1 MRKKGVW
8 SCPVPKKALS
18 IMKWSVFFF
27 CLGIIQSWAVDSYS
41 QQTRFSLKFE
51 GTKLVQVLNAI
62 ENQSEFYFLYNENFV
77 DVNRPV
83 NVQVRDQKID
93 EVLKQV
99 LEGTGISYSIH
110 DRQIV
115 LTQGSDPGISTGAQ
129 PARTVRGKVTG
140 SAGDPIPGVSVS
152 VRGTTAGTITD
163 ANGSYSISS
172 VPPDATLVFS
182 FVGMK
187 TVELAVAGKQV
198 LDVALEEET
207 IGIDEVVAIAYGTQ
221 KKSEVTG
228 SISSIN
234 AEQLKDMPTNNI
246 GQKIQGKFAGVQI
259 YQTSGEPGGSGLSFR
274 IRGQASVNGGNSP
287 LVVIDGFPSRTGIEA
302 LSPTEIESIT
312 VLKDAS
318 ATSLYG
324 SRAANGVILITTRQ
338 AKNGEKNIEFS
349 TYAGVDIVPDRG
361 RPDVMN
367 AQEFAQF
374 KKEYY
379 EDKARYEGYTGGVP
393 EQYQHPEQI
402 KDGTDWFDILLQDAM
417 TQNYN
422 LSMSSGVANLKS
434 SVNLNYSKQEGVIL
448 NTYSEKFNVR
458 ANNIYTA
465 SDRLTFGLNL
475 GATYRKR
482 QITPGLGNGRNI
494 IGSAFLMDPALKY
507 KNDDGTYPVSFTAPG
522 MFANANYYLVLKQR
536 VNPAKQLN
544 VLANAFAELK
554 IIDGLK
560 YKISANADLGNTV
573 NRKFEP
579 STARGGMF
587 SAPPLPPIGS
597 YGTDNHLSWL
607 LENTLNYDVTFAGK
621 HNINAFLGYSAQKT
635 TYESSIINASQYPD
649 DEIEWINVATTR
661 VGDASNTEWSMLSYI
676 GRLNYNYQGKY
687 LFSFAFRR
695 DGCSRFG
702 ANAKWANFPSVSVGW
717 VASDEA
723 FLKNMEAL
731 SWLKLRAS
739 YGEVGNNN
747 IGDYRYLA
755 TVSTSNYVFG
765 NTVTPGRTISKL
777 GNDNLT
783 WETTRQFDMGFD
795 LGLYKDRIFFVYD
808 YYRKTTEGLL
818 YSTDIPYQAGF
829 GSIDSN
835 IGEFRFRGHEIG
847 LETRNMVGK
856 FQWNTSLNI
865 SFNRNE
871 AVKLGTN
878 NTPIGGYAN
887 QGDENRTEVGQPLG
901 QFWGYVYDGVY
912 MTQQEVESQPK
923 HASSMIGTVRMK
935 DVGGPEGVPDGI
947 INMDDMT
954 FIGDPNPD
962 FIYGITNSFSWKNF
976 DASVVLAG
984 SVGGDIMNRVLEWTE
999 NIDGVFNVTKEV
1011 AERWRSEENPGKGK
1025 IPRTR
1030 TGTTE
1035 LFRYNNTR
1043 WVSDGSYLMAK
1054 NITLGYTL
1062 PVKFSTLIK
1071 NARVYLSVQNAFVI
1085 TGYDGLNPEVSRD
1098 GLNGLHFGVDETF
1111 YPVPRTYTVGLNV
1124 NF

>member
-1 MRKKGVW
+1 M
-8 SCPVPKKALS
+8 
-18 IMKWSVFFF
+18 MKWSVFFF
-27 CLGIIQSWAVDSYS
+27 CLGIIQSWAGDVYS

-51 GTKLVQVLNAI
+51 GTKLVNVLNAI
-62 ENQSEFYFLYNENFV
+62 ENQSEYYFLYNEDFV
-77 DVNRPV
+77 DVNKTV
-83 NVQVRDQKID
+83 DVQVKDLKI
-93 EVLKQV
+93 EQV
-99 LEGTGISYSIH
+99 LDQLLESTGIVYSIH

-115 LTQGSDPGISTGAQ
+115 LTHMGDANPVFISQ
-129 PARTVRGKVTG
+129 NEKQVRGKVTG
-140 SAGDPIPGVSVS
+140 SAGDPIPGVSV
-152 VRGTTAGTITD
+152 VVKGTTSGTITD
-163 ANGSYSISS
+163 ADGNYSLPAVSPNG
-172 VPPDATLVFS
+172 TLVFS
-182 FVGMK
+182 FVGMR
-187 TVELAVAGKQV
+187 TLELPVAGKLV
-198 LDVALEEET
+198 LDITMEEET

-228 SISSIN
+228 SISSIST
-234 AEQLKDMPTNNI
+234 EELKDMPSNNI

-287 LVVIDGFPSRTGIEA
+287 LIVIDGFPSRTGIDA

-324 SRAANGVILITTRQ
+324 SRAANGVILVTTKQ
-338 AKNGEKNIEFS
+338 AKNGEKNIEFNA
-349 TYAGVDIVPDRG
+349 YAGVDIVPDRG

-379 EDKARYEGYTGGVP
+379 EDKALYEGYTGGVP
-393 EQYQHPEQI
+393 AQYQNPSQY
-402 KDGTDWFDILLQDAM
+402 KDGTDWFDILLQDAL

-434 SVNLNYSKQEGVIL
+434 SVNLNYSKQEGVVL
-448 NTYSEKFNVR
+448 NTYSEKFNAR
-458 ANNIYTA
+458 ANNIYAA
-465 SDRLTFGLNL
+465 SEKLTFGLNL
-475 GATYRKR
+475 GITYRKS

-494 IGSAFLMDPALKY
+494 IGSAFLMDPSLKY
-507 KNDDGTYPVSFTAPG
+507 KNDDGTYPISFSAPG

-536 VNPAKQLN
+536 VNPTKQLN
-544 VLANAFAELK
+544 VLANAFAELELIK
-554 IIDGLK
+554 GLK

-573 NRKFEP
+573 NRTFEP

-597 YGTDNHLSWL
+597 YGTENHLSWL
-607 LENTLNYDVTFAGK
+607 LENTLNYDMTIEQK
-621 HNINAFLGYSAQKT
+621 HNVSAFLGYSAQKT
-635 TYESSIINASQYPD
+635 SYESSKINASQYPD
-649 DEIEWINVATTR
+649 DEIEWINVASTR

-676 GRLNYNYQGKY
+676 GRLNYNYDSKY
-687 LFSFAFRR
+687 LLSFAFRR

-717 VASDEA
+717 VASDES
-723 FLKNMEAL
+723 FMKNFDKI

-747 IGDYRYLA
+747 IGDYTYLA
-755 TVSTSNYVFG
+755 TVATSNYVF
-765 NTVTPGRTISKL
+765 NNSIIPGRTISKL

-783 WETTRQFDMGFD
+783 WETTKQFDLGFD
-795 LGLYKDRIFFVYD
+795 LGMFKDRIFFVYD
-808 YYRKTTEGLL
+808 YYHKSTEGLL
-818 YSTDIPYQAGF
+818 YSTNIPYQSGF

-835 IGEFRFRGHEIG
+835 IGEFKFRGHEFG

-856 FQWNTSLNI
+856 FQWNTSLNV

-901 QFWGYVYDGVY
+901 QFWGYVFDGVY
-912 MTQQEVESQPK
+912 MTQAEYNSQPK
-923 HASSMIGTVRMK
+923 HASSMVGTVRMK
-935 DVGGPEGVPDGI
+935 DVGGPEGVPDGV

-962 FIYGITNSFSWKNF
+962 FIYGITNSFAWKNF
-976 DASVVLAG
+976 DASIVLAG

-1011 AERWRSEENPGKGK
+1011 AERWRSEDNPGKGN

-1030 TGTTE
+1030 SGTTE

-1054 NITLGYTL
+1054 NITLGYTV
-1062 PVKFSTLIK
+1062 PVKLSNLVK
-1071 NARVYLSVQNAFVI
+1071 SARVYLSVQNAFVI

-1111 YPVPRTYTVGLNV
+1111 YPVPRTYTIGLNV